1 VQDDPPPEPPLP
13 ELPAACP
20 PLLELPPLPPALL
33 EFPPVCPPLPE
44 LPPLLAP
51 PLPEDPPVFV
61 VVFPPEPEFVIGE
74 LELQASNI
82 DTNATAV
89 ARKAD
94 WSFIRRLLSFG
105 GTKISVGQNAASMAA
120 RIYSRVSRYCYQFLK
135 IGILAHSIS
144 KHDASLKRKDLPK
157 GGHVKLSHAHANLLA

>member
-1 VQDDPPPEPPLP
+1 LEQDDDPPLP
-13 ELPAACP
+13 ELPPACP
-20 PLLELPPLPPALL
+20 PLLELPPLPPELL

-61 VVFPPEPEFVIGE
+61 VVLPPVAVPVPVLE
-74 LELQASNI
+74 ELQASNI

-105 GTKISVGQNAASMAA
+105 GTKISVGRNAANMAA
-120 RIYSRVSRYCYQFLK
+120 RIYSRVSRYCYQFLE
-135 IGILAHSIS
+135 IVILAHSIS
-144 KHDASLKRKDLPK
+144 EHDASLKRKDLHK

>member
-1 VQDDPPPEPPLP
+1 
-13 ELPAACP
+13 
-20 PLLELPPLPPALL
+20 LPPALL

-51 PLPEDPPVFV
+51 PLPVAPPLPEDPPVFV
-61 VVFPPEPEFVIGE
+61 VVLPPVAVPVPVLE
-74 LELQASNI
+74 ELQASNI

-105 GTKISVGQNAASMAA
+105 GTKISVGRNAASMAA

-135 IGILAHSIS
+135 IVILAHSMS
-144 KHDASLKRKDLPK
+144 KHDASLKRKDIHK
-157 GGHVKLSHAHANLLA
+157 DGHVKLSHAHAKLLA